1 MSKNVG
7 QLNVKLTA
15 DTKPLEQGVD
25 SAVDKLQEAQGEI
38 QKTDTSS
45 LDNLKNTI
53 TSVFGAIKNIA
64 SEVKSQWDA
73 ARAPIDSVNDD
84 MQNVYS
90 TAEMMRM
97 PVQEFSDNLD
107 KLSKEQLQGLF
118 DEVTLEIGEAKVSL
132 IDLKQE
138 LNNIDKTQVDP
149 LVIQALKDTI
159 NQTKLDIQDLTT
171 RLNLVKSTL
180 NSMKDDS
187 IKNIG
192 LSLNNAGK
200 SAQKTGTKISSS
212 FKKGLNSLKRFTL
225 GLMGVRTG
233 LSYLIQ
239 SMKTYINS
247 SDKML
252 AKTTGISQALAQSLA
267 PYAEIAVSALQKL
280 VHWTI
285 VAIAYFTTFINK
297 IFGTNIAIAGMDGS
311 MKSLTKSTKKAAKAA
326 KDALAPFDEF
336 HILQEDSSSDT
347 GAGYVA
353 PDFTGLGISE
363 DDFAGITAFG
373 DWLDDHKEIIQWLL
387 ITITAIVAIW
397 LAWNVAVGIFNAI
410 ITANPI
416 VLILMAAIAVIALI
430 IVYWDDFKA
439 VALAVL
445 NAIGETFK
453 ALWEGLI
460 KPIVEALL
468 TVVKFVINAVLDVIR
483 VALATI
489 GATFTLVFETIK
501 TIILTIVDVVKVA
514 FNLIVDVVKFVI
526 NTIIS
531 YWNLLYNIVKSIIE
545 GIWNVIKTIF
555 TGIKDFIGKILK
567 GDIAGAFESL
577 KNTVVTVF
585 QIIWNTVK
593 NIFSKIWEFIGNIAK
608 SIGDIFGNAIRGTVN
623 AIIGFAEKTINGFL
637 KAINVAIDVINSIP
651 GVNIKRLTLLDIPRL
666 ASGTVATGPMVAEI
680 GEYSGAKTNPEIVS
694 PEDRIYANMVK
705 ALRETK
711 DDRPGST
718 KDIELTIN
726 VKYEDGKTIIQKINT
741 AQNQAGKTLLEV

>member
-25 SAVDKLQEAQGEI
+25 SAVDKLQEAQSEI

-45 LDNLKNTI
+45 LDNLKNTV
-53 TSVFGAIKNIA
+53 TNVFGAIKNIA
-64 SEVKSQWDA
+64 AEVKTQWDA
-73 ARAPIDSVNDD
+73 VRAPVESVNDD
-84 MQNVYS
+84 MKDVYS
-90 TAEMMRM
+90 TAEMMKL
-97 PVQEFSDNLD
+97 PVAEFKENLNE
-107 KLSKEQLQGLF
+107 LSKEQLQGLF
-118 DEVTLEIGEAKVSL
+118 DELTLEIGEAKAST

-138 LNNIDKTQVDP
+138 LAGIEKTKANSEQIKELRD
-149 LVIQALKDTI
+149 AI
-159 NQTKLDIQDLTT
+159 NQTNLDVQDFKT
-171 RLNLVKSTL
+171 RLSLVKSIL

-187 IKNIG
+187 IRQIGSSLKNT
-192 LSLNNAGK
+192 GK
-200 SAQKTGTKISSS
+200 SVGNVGTQMSSS
-212 FKKGLNSLKRFTL
+212 FKKGLNSLKRFAL
-225 GLMGVRTG
+225 GLIGVRTG

-239 SMKTYINS
+239 SMKTYISS
-247 SDKML
+247 SDSMK
-252 AKTTGISQALAQSLA
+252 AKTNGISQALAQSLA

-280 VHWTI
+280 VHWVI
-285 VAIAYFTTFINK
+285 IAIAYFTTFINK
-297 IFGTNIAIAGMDGS
+297 IFGTNIAIAGMSSS
-311 MKSLTKSTKKAAKAA
+311 MKSLTKNTKKAAKAA

-336 HILQEDSSSDT
+336 NILQENSDSDT

-363 DDFAGITAFG
+363 DDFAGMTAFG

-387 ITITAIVAIW
+387 ITITAIVAVW
-397 LAWNVAVGIFNAI
+397 TLWNVAVGIFNALM
-410 ITANPI
+410 TLNPI
-416 VLILMAAIAVIALI
+416 VLIIMAAIAVLALI
-430 IVYWDDFKA
+430 IVYWDDFKTI
-439 VALAVL
+439 ALAVL

-453 ALWEGLI
+453 DLWERLI
-460 KPIVEALL
+460 KPIVEALWAL
-468 TVVKFVINAVLDVIR
+468 IKFVLNAILDIVRVVL
-483 VALATI
+483 AAI
-489 GATFTLVFETIK
+489 GAAFTLLYETIK
-501 TIILTIVDVVKVA
+501 TIISTIVNVFKLS
-514 FNLIVDVVKFVI
+514 FNLILDTVKFVI
-526 NTIIS
+526 NSIID
-531 YWNLLYNIVKSIIE
+531 YWKLVYNVIKTIIE

-555 TGIKDFIGKILK
+555 NGIKDFVGKILK

-577 KNTVVTVF
+577 KNTVINVF
-585 QIIWNTVK
+585 QIIWNTIK
-593 NIFSKIWEFIGNIAK
+593 NIFSKIWDFIGNIAK
-608 SIGDIFGNAIRGTVN
+608 SIGNIFGSAIKGTVN

-637 KAINVAIDVINSIP
+637 KAINVAIDVINAIP

-711 DDRPGST
+711 DDRPSST
-718 KDIELTIN
+718 EGIELTIN